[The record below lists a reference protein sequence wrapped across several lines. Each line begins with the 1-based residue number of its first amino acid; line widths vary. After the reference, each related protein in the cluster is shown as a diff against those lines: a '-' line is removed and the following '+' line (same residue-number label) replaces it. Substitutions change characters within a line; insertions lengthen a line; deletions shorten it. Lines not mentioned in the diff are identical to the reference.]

1 MELKL
6 KNVSKDYGS
15 VLAVDNV
22 NYSMETGVYGLLGV
36 NGAGKTTLM
45 TMLCTVTCP
54 SAGGITWDGDDI
66 FELEEDYRGLL
77 GYLPQDFGYYPDLSV
92 FDYLMS
98 SFSSSFSPSPPP
110 TSSPCLLLVLP
121 FLQNK

>member
-66 FELEEDYRGLL
+66 FELEEGYRGLL

-92 FDYLMS
+92 T
-98 SFSSSFSPSPPP
+98 SFCSNSKERFS
-110 TSSPCLLLVLP
+110 
-121 FLQNK
+121 